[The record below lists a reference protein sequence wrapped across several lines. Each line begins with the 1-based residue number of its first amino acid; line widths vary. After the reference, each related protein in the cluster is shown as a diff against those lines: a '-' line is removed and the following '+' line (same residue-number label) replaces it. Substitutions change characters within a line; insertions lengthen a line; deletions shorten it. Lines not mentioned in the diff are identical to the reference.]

1 MDTRTKILEFIKVNS
16 KVRSEDIRREF
27 HLNRSIIHRHLLKL
41 LLENKVSKS
50 GKPPLVF
57 YMPNENVATKN
68 KIIDVNIYEF
78 LQKNYLY
85 ISPSGQMLYGREGFL
100 NWVINTNQQKH
111 LEKLITE
118 YTKLKKA
125 TSKHFNKIGLIE
137 AKTKI
142 KNTFPKNYLNNVY
155 FADFYSIDDAESH
168 SLPKFGKTTLGQKVL
183 HSKQAQLED
192 IINEIANEIKNK
204 VLRLISKEKIEA
216 VAFIPP
222 TIPRKIQF
230 LKEIERNLNL
240 KLPTIKLVK
249 SYSGQVPIAQKT
261 LSKLEERIKNAQQSI
276 FIKDINVNY
285 ERILIIDDA
294 IGSGATLNEV
304 TLKIKQI
311 NPKAK
316 VFGFAIVGSFKGFD
330 VISEV

>member
-1 MDTRTKILEFIKVNS
+1 MDTRTKIFEFIRANGKA
-16 KVRSEDIRREF
+16 RSEDIRREF
-27 HLNRSIIHRHLLKL
+27 HLNRSIIHRHLLRL
-41 LLENKVSKS
+41 TLENKVIKS

-57 YMPNENVATKN
+57 YIPNENVEAKDKMVNN
-68 KIIDVNIYEF
+68 KISEF

-85 ISPSGQMLYGREGFL
+85 ISPSGQMLYGQEGFL
-100 NWVINTNQQKH
+100 SWVTNTNQQEH
-111 LEKLITE
+111 LEKLIVE
-118 YTKLKKA
+118 YFKIKKA
-125 TSKHFNKIGLIE
+125 VNKHFNKIGLIE
-137 AKTKI
+137 AKKKI
-142 KNTFPKNYLNNVY
+142 KKTFSRNYLDNIY
-155 FADFYSIDDAESH
+155 FADFY
-168 SLPKFGKTTLGQKVL
+168 SLPKFGKTILGQKVL

-192 IINEIANEIKNK
+192 IINEIASEIKNR
-204 VLRLISKEKIEA
+204 VLDLITKEKIEA
-216 VAFIPP
+216 IAFIPP

-230 LKEIERNLNL
+230 LKEIEKNLNL

-249 SYSGQVPIAQKT
+249 SYSGQIPIAQKT
-261 LSKLEERIKNAQQSI
+261 LSKLEERIKNAKQSI
-276 FIKDINVNY
+276 FIKDISINY

-304 TLKIKQI
+304 ASKIKQL